1 MGPTGATGTAG
12 VSGLETNSSSTTNSS
27 DKSITV
33 ACATPSKSAM
43 SGGYRVSASS
53 GSDVAKVAVVENYP
67 SGGNQWTIRAVET
80 SQIPGNWTLTAY
92 IICASA

>member
-1 MGPTGATGTAG
+1 
-12 VSGLETNSSSTTNSS
+12 
-27 DKSITV
+27 
-33 ACATPSKSAM
+33 M

-67 SGGNQWTIRAVET
+67 SGGSQWTIRAVET

-92 IICASA
+92 VICASA